1 MRANERRALIRNA
14 KKGLIRKDVLEEFN
28 KLSEAKR
35 KKLVSSHNRPI
46 LLEMSPGDFHKIV
59 INPAL
64 PMNQFFSFLVEKFG
78 RELGLKLLSCF
89 LFSNLKGKEQEKW
102 IRRSDRVRKELSKK
116 AKG

>member
-46 LLEMSPGDFHKIV
+46 LLEMSPGDVHKIV

-89 LFSNLKGKEQEKW
+89 MFSNLKGKEQEKW